1 MRIPQIIS
9 AGLRGESGRKVVWCS
24 HGNTWRGKELWV
36 PGSLQSREGRQQH
49 SVGEDEGSRQ
59 QGEAPGTQ
67 HGWACSKS
75 MLSHTLWRK
84 TVTLTPCSEPR
95 SCVSC
100 LPPCCGAPLACL
112 GGVRRGRGLWFGSS
126 GHMRDV
132 LGRSPMPQTSL
143 QMV

>member
-9 AGLRGESGRKVVWCS
+9 PGLRGEGGRKTVWCS
-24 HGNTWRGKELWV
+24 HGNKWRRKELWH
-36 PGSLQSREGRQQH
+36 PGSLQSGEGRQKH
-49 SVGEDEGSRQ
+49 WVREDEGSRQ

-67 HGWACSKS
+67 HGWVPSES
-75 MLSHTLWRK
+75 MLSHSLWRR
-84 TVTLTPCSEPR
+84 TVRLIPCSEPR
-95 SCVSC
+95 SCIFYLS
-100 LPPCCGAPLACL
+100 PCCGAPVACL

-132 LGRSPMPQTSL
+132 LGRSPTPQTSL